1 MSRVT
6 RPIRRFLGVFQIG
19 RILWRG
25 IIIAAPILIIA
36 WMLYQVMN
44 AVNSL
49 GGRVLGLFIPDRYL
63 AWGTGI
69 LFILLLVLIIGIIE
83 VHHGDKQKGVWQSI
97 KKNTVG
103 RIPFFGS
110 LMARSDRR
118 IISLEDLRKLA
129 PCKFWLSDT
138 TPHYGFIVNEQ
149 KVRGAET
156 ELDVYRPNVPTIVP
170 GDLFPLKRRLVIK
183 LGNSSAEI
191 LDKLASGGF
200 ISSNEE
206 IPIPWEDETEEEFSQ
221 RINLTPLEL
230 ALHKIMEKGSQ
241 DASASASL
249 AETAAELP
257 EIVVGLPA
265 PRATP
270 PTRSPAQ

>member
-1 MSRVT
+1 M
-6 RPIRRFLGVFQIG
+6 LQIG
-19 RILWRG
+19 RVLWRG

-49 GGRVLGLFIPDRYL
+49 GGRVLGLFVPDRYL

-69 LFILLLVLIIGIIE
+69 LFILVLILILGVIE
-83 VHHGDKQKGVWQSI
+83 VHHGDKKRGVWQSI
-97 KKNTVG
+97 KKHTVG

-110 LMARSDRR
+110 LMVRSDRK
-118 IISLEDLRKLA
+118 IISLEDLKKLA

-200 ISSNEE
+200 IGSHEE
-206 IPIPWEDETEEEFSQ
+206 IPIPWDDETEEDFRE

-230 ALHKIMEKGSQ
+230 ALRKLMHNGYQ
-241 DASASASL
+241 GAPQP
-249 AETAAELP
+249 P
-257 EIVVGLPA
+257 ERPA
-265 PRATP
+265 G
-270 PTRSPAQ
+270 

>member
-1 MSRVT
+1 MTRIT
-6 RPIRRFLGVFQIG
+6 RPIRRAIGAFHIG

-25 IIIAAPILIIA
+25 VIIAAPILIIA

-49 GGRVLGLFIPDRYL
+49 GGKVLSLFIPERYL

-69 LFILLLVLIIGIIE
+69 LFVLVLVIILGIVE
-83 VHHGDKQKGVWQSI
+83 VYHGDKQKGIWQTI
-97 KKNTVG
+97 KRNTVG
-103 RIPFFGS
+103 KIPFFGS
-110 LMARSDRR
+110 LMARSDRK
-118 IISLEDLRKLA
+118 IISLEDLKKLA

-149 KVRGAET
+149 RVRGAET

-200 ISSNEE
+200 IGSNEE
-206 IPIPWEDETEEEFSQ
+206 IPVPWDYETEEDFKE

-230 ALHKIMEKGSQ
+230 ALRRLTEKGSV
-241 DASASASL
+241 DA
-249 AETAAELP
+249 P
-257 EIVVGLPA
+257 EDAGAV
-265 PRATP
+265 
-270 PTRSPAQ
+270 

>member
-1 MSRVT
+1 MSRLT
-6 RPIRRFLGVFQIG
+6 RPIKRALGIFQVG

-25 IIIAAPILIIA
+25 VIIAAPILIIA
-36 WMLYQVMN
+36 WMVYQVMN

-49 GGRVLGLFIPDRYL
+49 GGKVLGLFIPERYL

-69 LFILLLVLIIGIIE
+69 LFVLVLILILGIIE
-83 VHHGDKQKGVWQSI
+83 VHHGDKPKGAWQSI
-97 KKNTVG
+97 KRHTVG

-110 LMARSDRR
+110 LMTRTDRR
-118 IISLEDLRKLA
+118 IISLEDLKNLA

-200 ISSNEE
+200 IGSNEE
-206 IPIPWEDETEEEFSQ
+206 IPIPWDDETEEGFKE
-221 RINLTPLEL
+221 RINLTPLEIAMRKL
-230 ALHKIMEKGSQ
+230 LDKGPQ
-241 DASASASL
+241 EAPEDA
-249 AETAAELP
+249 
-257 EIVVGLPA
+257 GPA
-265 PRATP
+265 
-270 PTRSPAQ
+270 